1 MRLKDKVAIITG
13 GASGI
18 GRAIALGYAKEGA
31 DVVVVD
37 IDKTGAV
44 ETVREV
50 LQEGRKAEAFF
61 VDVSDQKQ
69 VNDMVDRVIEKFGK
83 VDILVNS
90 AAILEPVS
98 LLETT
103 VEQWD
108 RTMNVNLKGVF
119 FCVQAVCRFMSEHGG
134 GKIINITSNASIR
147 GRAKQHAYSASKG
160 GLRGLTGN
168 VAVQMGEYGI
178 HINNISAGWIDTNFP
193 ESLKDDPAYREYRI
207 AATPLLRIGQPEDI
221 VGPAIFLASSE
232 ADFITGETLVV
243 DGGASVELSGI
254 GGHIKSDY

>member
-18 GRAIALGYAKEGA
+18 GKAIALGYAREGA
-31 DVVVVD
+31 DIVIAD
-37 IDKTGAV
+37 INMAGA
-44 ETVREV
+44 EDTAQAV
-50 LQEGRKAEAFF
+50 LREGRKALALS
-61 VDVSDQKQ
+61 VDVSEQKQ
-69 VNDMVDRVIEKFGK
+69 VQNMVKEVLNRFGK

-90 AAILEPVS
+90 AGMLEPVS

-103 VEQWD
+103 VEQWN

-119 FCVQAVCRFMSEHGG
+119 FCVQEVCRYMSEHGG
-134 GKIINITSNASIR
+134 GKIINISSNTAIR
-147 GRAKQHAYSASKG
+147 GRAKQHAYAASKG

-178 HINNISAGWIDTNFP
+178 CINNISAGWIDTDFP
-193 ESLKDDPAYREYRI
+193 ESLKDNAEYREYRI
-207 AATPLLRIGQPEDI
+207 AATPLLRIGKPDDI

-232 ADFITGETLVV
+232 SDFVTGETLVV